1 MSLMQI
7 VVQAAAIVTAGATT
21 FGAAAAF
28 AAYRLL
34 KKHDRTLY
42 GADHIEEWDGLVS
55 TVENHEQA
63 LENEGIIK

>member
-1 MSLMQI
+1 MSI
-7 VVQAAAIVTAGATT
+7 VTVIVQAAAIITAAATT

-28 AAYRLL
+28 GAYRLL

-55 TVENHEQA
+55 TVDEHDDA
-63 LENEGIIK
+63 LESEGIL